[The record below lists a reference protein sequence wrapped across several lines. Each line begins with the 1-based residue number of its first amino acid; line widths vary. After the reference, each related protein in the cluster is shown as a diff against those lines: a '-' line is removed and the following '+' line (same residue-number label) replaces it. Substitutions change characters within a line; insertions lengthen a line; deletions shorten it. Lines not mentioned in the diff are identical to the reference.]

1 MLCLQ
6 VEIRGAQILCME
18 NMRLLGKE
26 DCGVANDDESN
37 LLRLLVPLSK
47 LYSGKQV
54 PYQSMNKCQ
63 IFSRPACNIVWSKYK
78 HAFNTDIKC
87 PLVLHEK
94 STLQGDGVFLALYF
108 I

>member
-63 IFSRPACNIVWSKYK
+63 IFSRPACNIVW
-78 HAFNTDIKC
+78 
-87 PLVLHEK
+87 
-94 STLQGDGVFLALYF
+94 
-108 I
+108 

>member
-63 IFSRPACNIVWSKYK
+63 IFSRPASNIVWSKYK

-94 STLQGDGVFLALYF
+94 NTLQGDGVFLALYF